1 MDPRN
6 VRLLKQGETAIYAD
20 GLIIRH
26 AGFLPTHVF
35 TYLKRNIKQHN
46 KKQGAKW
53 AKFHNT
59 NNSEKIF
66 AVKLN

>member
-20 GLIIRH
+20 GLIMKH

-46 KKQGAKW
+46 KKQGAK
-53 AKFHNT
+53 
-59 NNSEKIF
+59 
-66 AVKLN
+66 

>member
-20 GLIIRH
+20 GLIIKH
-26 AGFLPTHVF
+26 AGFLPKHVF
-35 TYLKRNIKQHN
+35 TYFKRNMKQH

-53 AKFHNT
+53 TKFHNI